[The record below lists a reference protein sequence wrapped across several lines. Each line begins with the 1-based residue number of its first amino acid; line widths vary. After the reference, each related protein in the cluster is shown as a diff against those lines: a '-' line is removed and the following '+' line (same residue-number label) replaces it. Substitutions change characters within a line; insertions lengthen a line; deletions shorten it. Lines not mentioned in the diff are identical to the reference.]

1 MCEKL
6 QLKFMKLVLNVRSST
21 PTCMVLG
28 ELGKFPVSIDAK
40 CRLLTFWYRLCTDIQ
55 SGSNKISTLML
66 RLCQSLYNNTDYKI
80 PWLKSV
86 RSLLDQLG
94 LSYIWFDTY
103 NVNLT
108 VDQFKLLIKQRFHDQ
123 FLQYW
128 MSEVYLN
135 SICISYRIFKVNFGF
150 EDYLIR
156 LSPSLRRNFLNFR
169 CQHRLPIQLQRYV
182 DTPRE
187 ERICLLCDGREVGDE
202 FHYLFKCTYPLL
214 KDSRKN
220 LIPKYFQHHPNALK
234 FCTLMNSNSGKLTK
248 LCRFIKT
255 ILSLF

>member
-1 MCEKL
+1 
-6 QLKFMKLVLNVRSST
+6 
-21 PTCMVLG
+21 
-28 ELGKFPVSIDAK
+28 
-40 CRLLTFWYRLCTDIQ
+40 
-55 SGSNKISTLML
+55 
-66 RLCQSLYNNTDYKI
+66 
-80 PWLKSV
+80 
-86 RSLLDQLG
+86 
-94 LSYIWFDTY
+94 
-103 NVNLT
+103 
-108 VDQFKLLIKQRFHDQ
+108 
-123 FLQYW
+123 

-135 SICISYRIFKVNFGF
+135 SICISYRIFKDKFGF

-156 LSPSLRRNFLNFR
+156 LSPSLRRNFFNFR
-169 CQHRLPIQLQRYV
+169 LSQHRLPIQMQRYV

-234 FCTLMNSNSGKLTK
+234 FRTLMNSNSGKLTK

-255 ILSLF
+255 ILSLFWYNVCYIYICWTCMQIVLWLFVIFSISGLSYFIFVYRPLFEIVCSDLVFCFFFLFL